1 MNWRAWQ
8 GRQEVMELGSRF
20 VSYVDWGSGP
30 PVVLLH
36 GIPTWSYL
44 WSGIAP
50 GLAES
55 YRVLAPDLLGYGF
68 SDRRDRFDRSIARQA
83 EALEAWM
90 DRLGVVDATVVGH
103 DVGGG
108 VAQQLAVRFPRR
120 VGRLCLM
127 DSVCYDAWPKGLM
140 AQLGTPAM
148 ARRLTPERL
157 TRFLTPALKRK
168 GFATPQTTELLEGL
182 LAPYA
187 TEVGMVSLSRDAVA
201 LNTNQTQ
208 ELASKL
214 GHLAVPVLVLWGEK
228 DGLLPA
234 KYGER
239 LAWDIP
245 GARWLKV
252 PNAGHFLMWDAPH
265 AVAMELFR
273 FLEGA
278 APVSH
283 ATTRSVAEELW
294 GSEAPVPA

>member
-1 MNWRAWQ
+1 MNWREWQ
-8 GRQEVMELGSRF
+8 ERQEVAELGNRF
-20 VSYVDWGSGP
+20 LSYVDWGSGP

-44 WSGIAP
+44 WSGIAQ
-50 GLAES
+50 GLAVS
-55 YRVLAPDLLGYGF
+55 NRVLAPDLLGYGF
-68 SDRRDRFDRSIARQA
+68 SDKRDRFDRSIARQA
-83 EALEAWM
+83 EAVEAWL

-108 VAQQLAVRFPRR
+108 VALQLAVRFPQR

-140 AQLGTPAM
+140 AQLGTPGM

-168 GFATPQTTELLEGL
+168 GFATPQTAELLEGL

-201 LNTNQTQ
+201 LNTNHTL

-214 GHLAVPVLVLWGEK
+214 GHLAVPTLVLWGEK

-234 KYGER
+234 KFGER

-245 GARWLKV
+245 GARCVKV
-252 PNAGHFLMWDAPH
+252 PQAGHFLMWDAPH
-265 AVAMELFR
+265 AVAMELFD
-273 FLEGA
+273 FLERA
-278 APVSH
+278 APVNH
-283 ATTRSVAEELW
+283 VPRRSVAEELF
-294 GSEAPVPA
+294 GSEAPV

>member
-1 MNWRAWQ
+1 MNWREWQ
-8 GRQEVMELGSRF
+8 GRQEVAELGNRF
-20 VSYVDWGSGP
+20 LSYVDWGSGP

-36 GIPTWSYL
+36 GMPTWSYL
-44 WSGIAP
+44 WSGIAQ
-50 GLAES
+50 GLAVS
-55 YRVLAPDLLGYGF
+55 NRVLAPDLLGYGF
-68 SDRRDRFDRSIARQA
+68 SDKRDRFDRSIARQA
-83 EALEAWM
+83 EAVEAWL

-108 VAQQLAVRFPRR
+108 VALQLAVRFPRR
-120 VGRLCLM
+120 VARLCLM

-140 AQLGTPAM
+140 AQLGTPGM

-168 GFATPQTTELLEGL
+168 GFATPQTAELLEGL

-187 TEVGMVSLSRDAVA
+187 TEVGMVSLSRDAVS
-201 LNTNQTQ
+201 LNTNHTL

-214 GHLAVPVLVLWGEK
+214 SHLAVPTLVLWGEK

-234 KYGER
+234 KFGER

-245 GARWLKV
+245 GARWMKV
-252 PNAGHFLMWDAPH
+252 PRAGHFVMWDAPH
-265 AVAMELFR
+265 AVAMELFG

-278 APVSH
+278 SPVSH
-283 ATTRSVAEELW
+283 VTRRSVAEEVW
-294 GSEAPVPA
+294 GSAAPV